1 MIFEYFKKQIVKDDI
16 KQLAKDDINFI
27 EVNIED
33 EIMIS
38 GTYYPTTRHYVY
50 NDDEQYCDIDN
61 DVYDKLR
68 AEAKPWAHRCCRIDS
83 DDNISFIS

>member
-1 MIFEYFKKQIVKDDI
+1 MIFEYFKKQ
-16 KQLAKDDINFI
+16 LNKDDINFI
-27 EVNIED
+27 DVNLED

-38 GTYYPTTRHYVY
+38 GKYNSDTHHYVY
-50 NDDEQYCDIDN
+50 NDDEQYCDIDD

-68 AEAKPWAHRCCRIDS
+68 AEAKPWAHKCCHIDS